1 MLAVYSEDPPLARRT
16 ARRLEDHGRP
26 EVFEEWTRLLGN
38 VSRADHV
45 VVAAPEPGPG
55 LLARMEALKQREPG
69 VPFLLVT
76 HRNPE
81 VLRHLKNVVIEEVL
95 WTDELDDELA
105 LALRRSEGD
114 RRLRR
119 IDARLRE
126 ASHLSPTLVAAL
138 GRAALRRPPLTSVR
152 ELAAEIDRDRRTL
165 WHHWRESF
173 DAGASDLTP
182 KGFLDWVLVL
192 RARAAK
198 TGDRSWSDVA
208 RELGVHTRTL
218 RRVAGRRL
226 GAGLE
231 ELADRDLDG
240 LLEVFEREVMVPLLH
255 DPSAEGSRRVG

>member
-1 MLAVYSEDPPLARRT
+1 MLAVYSEDPPLARRA

-38 VSRADHV
+38 VGRADHV
-45 VVAAPEPGPG
+45 VVAAPEPEPG
-55 LLARMEALKQREPG
+55 LLARMEALKRQEPA
-69 VPFLLVT
+69 VPLLLIT
-76 HRNPE
+76 RRDPA
-81 VLRHLKNVVIEEVL
+81 VLRHLKNVVIEEVI
-95 WTDELDDELA
+95 WTDELDDGLA
-105 LALRRSEGD
+105 LALRRAEGD
-114 RRLRR
+114 RRLHR
-119 IDARLRE
+119 IAVRLRE

-152 ELAAEIDRDRRTL
+152 DLAAEVGRDRRTL

-198 TGDRSWSDVA
+198 TDDRSWSDVA
-208 RELGVHTRTL
+208 GELGVHTRTL

-231 ELADRDLDG
+231 GLADRDLEG
-240 LLEVFEREVMVPLLH
+240 LLEAFEREVMVPLLH